1 MQLTVAALQLGPASP
16 RREETLERILALMD
30 EAARLGATLV
40 CLPELALSSYFSLSF
55 TRENE
60 AHFVT
65 ADDPSVQRI
74 AQRCAELSLAL
85 VLPVAEQDGPV
96 PYNTAFVFDRS
107 GTLIGR
113 YRKLHLPAS
122 FPTPPDPPISTYERL
137 AFAPGN
143 TGLPTFDLDGI
154 RVGVQ
159 ICYDL
164 NFPEG
169 CRKLALA
176 GADLICYPTNTFAFQ
191 CDQPQEPGTSEDF
204 VARTR
209 AYENTVY
216 LLKVNK
222 RGEELGRQFLSPTR
236 LFDPR
241 GRIVAT
247 LDTAEDGVLVAE
259 VDRREV
265 LEARRRLPWGRDR
278 RPEVYG

>member
-1 MQLTVAALQLGPASP
+1 ELPLSP
-16 RREETLERILALMD
+16 Y
-30 EAARLGATLV
+30 V
-40 CLPELALSSYFSLSF
+40 SLSF

-65 ADDPSVQRI
+65 ADDPSVQRV
-74 AQRCAELSLAL
+74 ARHGADLSLAL

-96 PYNTAFVFDRS
+96 PYNTAVVLARS

-122 FPTPPDPPISTYERL
+122 FPTPPGPPISTYERL

-169 CRKLALA
+169 CRQL
-176 GADLICYPTNTFAFQ
+176 
-191 CDQPQEPGTSEDF
+191 
-204 VARTR
+204 
-209 AYENTVY
+209 
-216 LLKVNK
+216 
-222 RGEELGRQFLSPTR
+222 
-236 LFDPR
+236 
-241 GRIVAT
+241 
-247 LDTAEDGVLVAE
+247 
-259 VDRREV
+259 
-265 LEARRRLPWGRDR
+265 
-278 RPEVYG
+278 